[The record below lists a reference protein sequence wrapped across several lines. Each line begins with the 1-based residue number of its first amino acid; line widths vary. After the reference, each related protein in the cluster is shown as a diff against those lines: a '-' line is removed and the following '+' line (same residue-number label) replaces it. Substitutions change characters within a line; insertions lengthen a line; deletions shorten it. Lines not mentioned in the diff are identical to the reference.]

1 MRQHLRHL
9 NLRPDAEMAST
20 QIAAKTQE
28 MDRNKQVISGELQK
42 MATNEAALSVRALVS
57 VLLPSR

>member
-1 MRQHLRHL
+1 
-9 NLRPDAEMAST
+9 MAST